1 MTWLAKTQLDYKTI
15 WSGQTPSQLQIRD
28 CYEWHQRVWDFFP
41 GRPKRSPLP
50 ALFRVIPKDQTC
62 DLWLLCREE
71 PSKPEW
77 LISGTCAWQ
86 IKVIGNG
93 FPFHQRYRF
102 DLMANPT
109 QRDKTR
115 DCWNGR
121 ERIRK
126 KHRRFNLKTIEEQRQ
141 WIMRKSEEHGF
152 RLLGKT
158 EGATLDINPRSDF
171 RFKYKDGARGTH
183 VGVRYEGVLE
193 VTDREKFLTGFKKGL
208 GSAKSFGFGLLLLT
222 PVNL

>member
-1 MTWLAKTQLDYKTI
+1 MTWLAKGTLDYETI
-15 WSGQTPSQLQIRD
+15 AKLQIRD
-28 CYEWHQRVWDFFP
+28 CYGWHKRIWGFFP
-41 GRPKRSPLP
+41 DRPKGIRLP
-50 ALFRVIPKDQTC
+50 CLFRVIPKDQAC

-71 PSKPEW
+71 PTKPEW
-77 LISGTCAWQ
+77 LMNGAWQ
-86 IKVIGNG
+86 VKLIGKG

-102 DLMANPT
+102 DLLANPT
-109 QRDKTR
+109 RRDQSR
-115 DCWNGR
+115 DCWDGR

-126 KHRRFNLKTIEEQRQ
+126 KHRRFNLKTIEEQRE
-141 WIMRKSEEHGF
+141 WMVRKSEEHGF

-158 EGATLDINPRSDF
+158 EGATLNVNPRSDF

-183 VGVRYEGVLE
+183 VGVCYEGVLE
-193 VTDREKFLTGFKKGL
+193 VTDREKFLDGFKKGL